1 MQKIIKSLIL
11 LIFIFVIGIFY
22 FSLNKN
28 PNYDTENLVGK
39 KIPEVS
45 LENFNGSKALNIA
58 DVKDNEYMLIN
69 FWASWCGPCRIEH
82 PLLMKLSKENNI
94 KILGVN
100 FKDKKK
106 SASKFLK
113 DLGNPYDFIAKD
125 ELGKQSIIF
134 GIYGIPESILINHE
148 SLIIKKYVGPISLE
162 NFNEIKKIIN
172 SL

>member
-1 MQKIIKSLIL
+1 MQKIIKTLIL

-106 SASKFLK
+106 AL
-113 DLGNPYDFIAKD
+113 
-125 ELGKQSIIF
+125 Q
-134 GIYGIPESILINHE
+134 
-148 SLIIKKYVGPISLE
+148 
-162 NFNEIKKIIN
+162 NF
-172 SL
+172 